1 MDLSVQKMQPPASV
15 QGKSAAKRTS
25 RSGAVTEE
33 DAVESAER
41 DQKVRFTHGN
51 TGYETIDPD
60 QQDNQEKDARKQK
73 RQLGQQQ
80 LLSGEDLSELNSS
93 METAQIAEKSADGLM
108 KIRAYQSAPAPA
120 VSDDEPHFD
129 RNI

>member
-33 DAVESAER
+33 DAVESTER

-60 QQDNQEKDARKQK
+60 QQDSQEKDSRKQK
-73 RQLGQQQ
+73 PQLGQQQ

-108 KIRAYQSAPAPA
+108 KIRAYQSAPAPT